1 MLLKKKSYEAKQ
13 LSQNCGNTRGIIQHC
28 VDFLCNIRRRINM
41 QHGGFGLSD
50 FQTHA
55 LHI

>member
-28 VDFLCNIRRRINM
+28 VDFLC
-41 QHGGFGLSD
+41 
-50 FQTHA
+50 
-55 LHI
+55 HILGACPGVIVEETGWLY